1 MMKRLGI
8 ALAVIV
14 FAPTLAWAHGGGL
27 DKYGCHNDKKA
38 GDYHCHK
45 GAHDG
50 KSFKNQAAML
60 ATMKKDTKK
69 DGETAK
75 AEKSDTEKKAT
86 TKK

>member
-1 MMKRLGI
+1 MKRLSM

-27 DKYGCHNDKKA
+27 DSHGCHNDKKA

-45 GAHDG
+45 GDHEG
-50 KSFKNQAAML
+50 KSFKSQAAML
-60 ATMKKDTKK
+60 AASKKDAKKDTEKAA
-69 DGETAK
+69 T
-75 AEKSDTEKKAT
+75 AEKSDKEKKAT

>member
-1 MMKRLGI
+1 MKRLGI

-14 FAPTLAWAHGGGL
+14 FAPTLAWAHPGGL
-27 DKYGCHNDKKA
+27 DKHGCHNDKKA

-45 GAHDG
+45 GPHDG
-50 KSFKNQAAML
+50 QSFKSQAAML
-60 ATMKKDTKK
+60 AAMKKDTKK
-69 DGETAK
+69 GDTAK

>member
-1 MMKRLGI
+1 MKRLGI

-14 FAPTLAWAHGGGL
+14 FAPTLAWAHPGGL
-27 DKYGCHNDKKA
+27 DKHGCHNDKKA

-50 KSFKNQAAML
+50 KSFKSQAAML